1 MFMKSP
7 DREFPPSGPA
17 SVFLIKGANMNKSTR
32 TRTQTTLEP
41 PVREGSQNHC
51 DRNAR
56 TTRIGIEEADRI
68 TRHNLLTPL
77 SSVISLSQLL
87 LLDSNLTQRQLET
100 VRLITVSAQRM
111 QDMIL
116 LSQRRFLMEEG
127 RYELSPVAV
136 DLARILW
143 DIWTELESLLSR
155 RNVCLELEREG
166 WPLIWDDPFM
176 VQGETLLCYS
186 VLANLVRNAIEASP
200 CGGGVTVSLER
211 FSGCYVIISNSGEVP
226 VELRDVFFEKYA
238 TSGKKG
244 GLGLGTY
251 SARLMARAMGG
262 DVELDCSR
270 PGSTTV
276 RVCLPCNGSA
286 L

>member
-1 MFMKSP
+1 MKIP
-7 DREFPPSGPA
+7 DRMNPPCGPA
-17 SVFLIKGANMNKSTR
+17 SFFLIKGANMNKTTR
-32 TRTQTTLEP
+32 TRTQTILEP

-51 DRNAR
+51 AR
-56 TTRIGIEEADRI
+56 TAQTTRIGLEEADRI

-77 SSVISLSQLL
+77 SSVISLSQLM

-100 VRLITVSAQRM
+100 VRLIAGSAQRM
-111 QDMIL
+111 LDMIF
-116 LSQRRFLMEEG
+116 LSQRLFLMEEG
-127 RYELSPVAV
+127 RYELHPVAV

-176 VQGETLLCYS
+176 VRGETLLCYS
-186 VLANLVRNAIEASP
+186 LLANLIRNAIEASP

-211 FSGCYVIISNSGEVP
+211 FSGCYVIISNTGEVP

-270 PGSTTV
+270 PGATIV
-276 RVCLPCNGSA
+276 RVCLPCNGST